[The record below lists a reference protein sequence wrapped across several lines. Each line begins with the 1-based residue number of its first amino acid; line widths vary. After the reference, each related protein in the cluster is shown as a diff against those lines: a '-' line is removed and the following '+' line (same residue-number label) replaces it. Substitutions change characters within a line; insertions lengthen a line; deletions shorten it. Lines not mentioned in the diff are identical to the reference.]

1 MTLEMLVSAALMDY
15 NPTEQAYI
23 LKAIEEDT
31 LPKSQRLH
39 TGVMKVMEAFDAY
52 EPTIEGYAGFKV
64 DRSARTRRAR
74 SGLSVISPSTPI
86 PIIRDIVTASFIV
99 HT

>member
-31 LPKSQRLH
+31 LPDHSETPCWSH
-39 TGVMKVMEAFDAY
+39 
-52 EPTIEGYAGFKV
+52 EGYGSIRCLRFH
-64 DRSARTRRAR
+64 SRRLR
-74 SGLSVISPSTPI
+74 RIQN
-86 PIIRDIVTASFIV
+86 
-99 HT
+99 

>member
-31 LPKSQRLH
+31 LPTTQRLH
-39 TGVMKVMEAFDAY
+39 DGVMKVMEAFDAF
-52 EPTIEGYAGFKV
+52 EPHSRGL
-64 DRSARTRRAR
+64 RRIQ
-74 SGLSVISPSTPI
+74 S
-86 PIIRDIVTASFIV
+86 
-99 HT
+99 